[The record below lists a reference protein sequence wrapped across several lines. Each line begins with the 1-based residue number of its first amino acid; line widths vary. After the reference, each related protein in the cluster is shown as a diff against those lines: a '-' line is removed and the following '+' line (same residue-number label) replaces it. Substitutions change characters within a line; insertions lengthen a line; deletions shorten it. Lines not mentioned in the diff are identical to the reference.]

1 MEFGN
6 VERSYVK
13 AEGFDASTGTREG
26 CGENDGISEREG
38 IGGMWLGEIDVEPV
52 VAGKRSWIEPS
63 PVSEEGIAAEGGNG
77 GFEMETPGYGNG
89 NDLVLVRSENRRKL
103 ADAFHVAAFTYTDE

>member
-6 VERSYVK
+6 VEGSYVK
-13 AEGFDASTGTREG
+13 AEGFDARTGKREG

-63 PVSEEGIAAEGGNG
+63 AVSEERIAAEGGNG
-77 GFEMETPGYGNG
+77 GFEMKTPGYRNG
-89 NDLVLVRSENRRKL
+89 DYFVLVRSENRRKL
-103 ADAFHVAAFTYTDE
+103 ADAFHVAAFANTDE